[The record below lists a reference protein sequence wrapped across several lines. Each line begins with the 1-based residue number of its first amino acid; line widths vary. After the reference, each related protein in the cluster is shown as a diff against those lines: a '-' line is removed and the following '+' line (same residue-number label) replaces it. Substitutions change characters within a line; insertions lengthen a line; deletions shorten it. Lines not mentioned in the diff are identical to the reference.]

1 MPRRKF
7 PYTRSDETY
16 EVLRAHV
23 GPIAKEYPC
32 DSSYVYS
39 IRNGDSND
47 PYPHFRHLFLAA
59 ARAEAPVEIWLRDL
73 SSILTRALPGF
84 EADGDLLRQLTKKIS
99 AEADSTSKILEAI
112 GDRVLD
118 RKECHEILAV
128 LEIDADIKNGIRR
141 IVERRLAEIVSP
153 AIKAV

>member
-16 EVLRAHV
+16 EVLRDHV

-32 DSSYVYS
+32 DGSYIYA
-39 IRNGDSND
+39 IKDGHSND
-47 PYPHFRHLFLAA
+47 PFPPFRHLFKSSAYA
-59 ARAEAPVEIWLRDL
+59 GAPVEIYLRDL
-73 SSILTRALPGF
+73 NGILAKARPELG
-84 EADGDLLRQLTKKIS
+84 ADGDLLRQLTKKIS

-118 RKECHEILAV
+118 RKECHEILSV
-128 LEIDADIKNGIRR
+128 LEVDTDIKNGIRR
-141 IVERRLAEIVSP
+141 IVERRLAEIVPP
-153 AIKAV
+153 AMKAV